1 MWDQRPIRFGNR
13 AADHDVGSVNRSPG
27 FLSQPGLLMLDRFS
41 SLDNPNKSVLVVI
54 LLAVVLFW
62 IPVVA
67 VAFILG

>member
-1 MWDQRPIRFGNR
+1 
-13 AADHDVGSVNRSPG
+13 
-27 FLSQPGLLMLDRFS
+27 MLDRFS